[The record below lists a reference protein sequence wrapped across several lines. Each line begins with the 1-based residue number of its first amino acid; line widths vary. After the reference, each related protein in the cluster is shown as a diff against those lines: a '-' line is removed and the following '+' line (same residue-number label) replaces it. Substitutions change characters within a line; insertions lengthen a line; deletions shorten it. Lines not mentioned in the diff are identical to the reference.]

1 MLCFY
6 LKYST
11 ILSTLKITDTQN
23 LGHQIV
29 FAKPNMANI
38 IILFCLILVF
48 LVIKKNHLSN
58 LFLIIFISEPKIE
71 RLQMKEQTRHTI

>member
-38 IILFCLILVF
+38 IILYCLILGF
-48 LVIKKNHLSN
+48 FSHHEKSSFK
-58 LFLIIFISEPKIE
+58 FISFHFYK
-71 RLQMKEQTRHTI
+71 